1 MVSWSF
7 DAIDDSFDPDVYAEA
22 LAAVMQEEGEDFVA
36 EDFDVEAM
44 TQPDGALSV
53 TVTLTSDDEP
63 EAEDARSILQ
73 AQDALSVLADE
84 IEAISAPV
92 TLLNPTE
99 PTVATEFYTVELSPP
114 PPLPSLGLGEMYQAQ
129 ITFSFLVTSG
139 TITLGRRLQTREY
152 TTADIEAAVVTVLE
166 REGPANGYGDSLQV
180 EVFEVADTDGEY
192 DIEVKVDGDHGA
204 TVKDI
209 VDSLNFDGDETFE
222 SAVSEELGAESVELT
237 EPATLVFT
245 VIPGPSPPPAAA
257 ADGDDRSDDITD
269 TGANV
274 ETEDES
280 KGGVAPWGIALIVI
294 LVLLCVLVVCICPA
308 FMYAK
313 DKKAK
318 KTKELTVGGGAKEE
332 GPVESTTQ
340 V

>member
-1 MVSWSF
+1 M
-7 DAIDDSFDPDVYAEA
+7 
-22 LAAVMQEEGEDFVA
+22 G
-36 EDFDVEAM
+36 
-44 TQPDGALSV
+44 
-53 TVTLTSDDEP
+53 EP

-84 IEAISAPV
+84 IAAISASAVDPV
-92 TLLNPTE
+92 LQNPTD
-99 PTVATEFYTVELSPP
+99 PTVATEFYTVELSPS

-139 TITLGRRLQTREY
+139 TIDLSGRRLQTREY
-152 TTADIEAAVVTVLE
+152 TTADIEAAVLTVLE

-192 DIEVKVDGDHGA
+192 DIEVKVDGDYGA

-257 ADGDDRSDDITD
+257 ADGDDRSDDIID

-274 ETEDES
+274 EAEDES

-294 LVLLCVLVVCICPA
+294 LVLLCVLVVCVCPA

-313 DKKAK
+313 DKKEK
-318 KTKELTVGGGAKEE
+318 KTKELTVGGGAQEE
-332 GPVESTTQ
+332 GPSTTQ